1 MEMNQSPKYL
11 VYITQQG
18 VTVLVSYDDIQSLMK
33 GQDIRV
39 GNSDERYYLTII
51 TFKNGVQEQQAVSE
65 SQWRFWEEEN
75 R

>member
-1 MEMNQSPKYL
+1 MNQSPKYL
-11 VYITQQG
+11 VYVTQQG

>member
-1 MEMNQSPKYL
+1 MNQNPKYL

-18 VTVLVSYDDIQSLMK
+18 VTVLVSYDDIQSMMK

-65 SQWRFWEEEN
+65 SQWRLWEEEN

>member
-51 TFKNGVQEQQAVSE
+51 TFKNGIQEQQAVSE

>member
-1 MEMNQSPKYL
+1 
-11 VYITQQG
+11 
-18 VTVLVSYDDIQSLMK
+18 MK

-51 TFKNGVQEQQAVSE
+51 TFKNGIQEQQAVSE

>member
-1 MEMNQSPKYL
+1 MNQNPKYL

-18 VTVLVSYDDIQSLMK
+18 VTVLVSYDDIQSMMK

>member
-1 MEMNQSPKYL
+1 MNQSPKYL
-11 VYITQQG
+11 VYVTQQG

-65 SQWRFWEEEN
+65 SQWRFWEDEN

>member
-1 MEMNQSPKYL
+1 MNQSSKYL

-18 VTVLVSYDDIQSLMK
+18 VTVFVSYDDIQSLMK

-39 GNSDERYYLTII
+39 GDSDERYYLTII
-51 TFKNGVQEQQAVSE
+51 TFKNGVREQQAVSE

-75 R
+75 H

>member
-1 MEMNQSPKYL
+1 MNQSPNYL
-11 VYITQQG
+11 VYVTQQG

>member
-1 MEMNQSPKYL
+1 MNPKYL
-11 VYITQQG
+11 VYVTQQG
-18 VTVLVSYDDIQSLMK
+18 VTVLVSYDDIQSMMK

>member
-75 R
+75 H

>member
-51 TFKNGVQEQQAVSE
+51 AFKNGVQEQQAVSE

>member
-11 VYITQQG
+11 VYVTQQG

>member
-1 MEMNQSPKYL
+1 MNQSPKYL
-11 VYITQQG
+11 VYVTQQG

-65 SQWRFWEEEN
+65 SQWRFWEEGN

>member
-1 MEMNQSPKYL
+1 MNQSPKYL